1 MGSPLKVCL
10 FAMLAA
16 VSAAPK
22 PGFHYDH
29 YDAPLIDTPVIATAP
44 VVHAAP
50 YVHAVEAPVVAAA
63 PVAVHAEPIVAAPAV
78 VAAPLV
84 HSAVPITGYAANYV
98 APSYA
103 YHGDLGHHYW

>member
-1 MGSPLKVCL
+1 
-10 FAMLAA
+10 MLAA

-50 YVHAVEAPVVAAA
+50 TSTPSKHQSSLPPQSQYMQ
-63 PVAVHAEPIVAAPAV
+63 PIVAAPAV